1 MDFRLKPEE
10 ESFRQEVLSFIH
22 KELPPD
28 WDNLDN
34 LEVSPSRLGELRQ
47 IARKLGQRGW
57 IGLSWPEEYGGREN
71 PILDAILAQELA
83 YYNCPARDV
92 QGAGMVA
99 PTIIKFG
106 TDEQKRRHLPG
117 IAKAEVFWSQ
127 GFSEPDAGSDLAG
140 VKTIAD
146 DKGDYFIVN
155 GQKLWTSFAHHADWI
170 YLLAR
175 TDIHA
180 QPKHRG
186 ISFFVSDVR
195 AEGITIKPLLDMTGN
210 HIFNEVF
217 FDNVRI
223 PRENLIG
230 EKNRG
235 FYIAMALMEFE
246 RSMAGFIGEL
256 NRLVDDLVKYAKEYG
271 ISPVLRNRLAQ
282 AAVETEV
289 CRWYS
294 LRNIW
299 MQAGNMVFK
308 AEPPMSKVF
317 ITEVL
322 QRVCQL
328 GMDILTLYAPLK
340 QDSLHAR
347 LMGAIGYLYQQS
359 LRETI
364 LAGTSEIQ
372 RNVVAERGLGLPR
385 S

>member
-1 MDFRLKPEE
+1 MEFRLSPEE
-10 ESFRQEVLSFIH
+10 EAFRKEVVAFIQ
-22 KELPPD
+22 KELPTG

-34 LEVSPSRLGELRQ
+34 LEVSPSRLGELRL
-47 IARKLGQRGW
+47 ISRKLGQRGW
-57 IGLSWPEEYGGREN
+57 IGLSWPEEYGGRKN
-71 PILDAILAQELA
+71 PILDGILAQELA
-83 YYNCPARDV
+83 YYHCPARDV
-92 QGAGMVA
+92 QGVGMVA

-106 TDEQKRRHLPG
+106 LEEQKRRHLPG
-117 IAKAEVFWSQ
+117 IARAEVYWCQ
-127 GFSEPDAGSDLAG
+127 GFSEPDVGSDLAG
-140 VKTIAD
+140 VKTRAE
-146 DKGDYFIVN
+146 DKGDYFLVN
-155 GQKLWTSFAHHADWI
+155 GQKMWTSFAHHADWI

-175 TDIHA
+175 TDPQA
-180 QPKHRG
+180 TPKHRG
-186 ISFFVSDVR
+186 ISFLMSDIK
-195 AEGITIKPLLDMTGN
+195 ASGITVKPLIDMTGN
-210 HIFNEVF
+210 HILNEVY
-217 FDNVRI
+217 FDNVCI
-223 PRENLIG
+223 QRENMLG

-235 FYIAMALMEFE
+235 FYVAMALMEFE
-246 RSMAGFIGEL
+246 RSMAGFMGEL
-256 NRLVDDLVKYAKEYG
+256 RRLVDDLVGYAKEYG
-271 ISPVLRNRLAQ
+271 ISPMLRNRLAQ

-299 MQAGNMVFK
+299 MQARNMTYK

-328 GMDILTLYAPLK
+328 GMDILNLYAPLK
-340 QDSLHAR
+340 QISCHAR
-347 LMGAIGYLYQQS
+347 LMGSVEYLYQQA